1 MIEIDALFDKLG
13 YVVLYLAVAVLGLG
27 LVTGVVLKKTN
38 PSKLKDFV
46 KVFSG
51 VVIGIA
57 VAVLVTMTYVKMQDT
72 DVEPLLFYP
81 VLATLVTVLAS
92 GIALLVASSF
102 GKKAFRVT
110 LCVAG
115 ALALGC
121 FIALMVCMS
130 KQFDLVGSDYEHAS
144 TVGMIVSAVVIMAL
158 LVAVYIL
165 GGKKDVNN
173 TRALVYGAVA
183 VALSFA
189 LSYARLFKLPQGG
202 SVTFASLLPLMIYC
216 MMFGTRRGLLV
227 CLVYGTLQAL
237 QDPYIIH
244 PMQFLL
250 DYPLAFG
257 LIGVSGIFV
266 EKNLFK
272 NKIVGFV
279 LGAVLAVGLRYACH
293 VCSGVFAFA
302 DYFYWDSELM
312 SKYDS
317 AAVYSLAYNSFALV
331 DMAIAI
337 VAGSLMLL
345 SKSFVNQMTLASQPA
360 VVEESDDEETDDG
373 QEETAEI

>member
-360 VVEESDDEETDDG
+360 VVEESDDEETDDS
-373 QEETAEI
+373 QEESAEI

>member
-13 YVVLYLAVAVLGLG
+13 YVVLYLAIAVMGAG
-27 LVTGVVLKKTN
+27 LVVGLVLKKTN
-38 PSKLKDFV
+38 PTKLKDFA
-46 KVFSG
+46 KVFAG
-51 VVIGIA
+51 LVIGLA

-72 DVEPLLFYP
+72 DVEPYLFYP

-92 GIALLVASSF
+92 GIGLLVASTF
-102 GKKAFRVT
+102 GKKAFRIA
-110 LCVAG
+110 LYVAG
-115 ALALGC
+115 ALMAGC
-121 FIALMVCMS
+121 FVALMVCMS

-144 TVGMIVSAVVIMAL
+144 TVGMIVSAVVIMVLIA
-158 LVAVYIL
+158 VAYFL

-173 TRALVYGAVA
+173 TRALVHGAVA

-317 AAVYSLAYNSFALV
+317 AAIYSLAYNSFALV

-337 VAGSLMLL
+337 VAGSLMLI

-360 VVEESDDEETDDG
+360 VVEESDDEETDDS
-373 QEETAEI
+373 QEENAEI

>member
-13 YVVLYLAVAVLGLG
+13 YVVLYLAIAIIGAGFVVGL
-27 LVTGVVLKKTN
+27 VLKKTA
-38 PSKLKDFV
+38 PAKLKDFV
-46 KVFSG
+46 KVFAG
-51 VVIGIA
+51 IVIGLA

-72 DVEPLLFYP
+72 DVEPYLFYP
-81 VLATLVTVLAS
+81 VLATLVT
-92 GIALLVASSF
+92 ALGSVIGLIVASAF
-102 GKKAFRVT
+102 GKKPFRIA

-115 ALALGC
+115 ALMAGC
-121 FIALMVCMS
+121 FVALMVCMS
-130 KQFDLVGSDYEHAS
+130 KQFDIVGSDYEHAS

-158 LVAVYIL
+158 LVAMYIL

-189 LSYARLFKLPQGG
+189 LSYARLFRMPQGG
-202 SVTFASLLPLMIYC
+202 SITFVSMLPLMVYC
-216 MMFGTRRGLLV
+216 SMFGTRRGLLV
-227 CLVYGTLQAL
+227 CLIYGTLQAL

-250 DYPLAFG
+250 DYPLAYG

-360 VVEESDDEETDDG
+360 VVEESDDEEADDN

>member
-317 AAVYSLAYNSFALV
+317 AAIYSLAYNSFALV

-360 VVEESDDEETDDG
+360 VVEESDDEDGDDS

>member
-360 VVEESDDEETDDG
+360 VVEESDDEEADDS

>member
-266 EKNLFK
+266 EKNVFK

-360 VVEESDDEETDDG
+360 VVEESDDEETDDS

>member
-345 SKSFVNQMTLASQPA
+345 SKSFVNQMTLASQSA
-360 VVEESDDEETDDG
+360 VVEESDDEETDDN
-373 QEETAEI
+373 QEETTEI

>member
-165 GGKKDVNN
+165 GGRKDVNN

-360 VVEESDDEETDDG
+360 VVEESDDEETDDS
-373 QEETAEI
+373 QEETAGI

>member
-227 CLVYGTLQAL
+227 CLIYGTLQSL

-360 VVEESDDEETDDG
+360 VVEESDDEDGDDS

>member
-144 TVGMIVSAVVIMAL
+144 TVGMIVSAVVIIAL

-360 VVEESDDEETDDG
+360 MVEESDDEETDDN

>member
-51 VVIGIA
+51 VIIGIA

-317 AAVYSLAYNSFALV
+317 AAIYSLAYNSFALV

-360 VVEESDDEETDDG
+360 VVEESDDEETDDS

>member
-317 AAVYSLAYNSFALV
+317 AAIYSLAYNSFALV

-360 VVEESDDEETDDG
+360 VVEESDDEDGDDS
-373 QEETAEI
+373 QEETEEI

>member
-13 YVVLYLAVAVLGLG
+13 YVVLYLAVAVFGLG

-317 AAVYSLAYNSFALV
+317 AAIYSLAYNSFALV

-360 VVEESDDEETDDG
+360 VVEESDDEDGDDS

>member
-13 YVVLYLAVAVLGLG
+13 YVVLYLAVAVFGLG

-360 VVEESDDEETDDG
+360 VVEESDDEDGDDS

>member
-57 VAVLVTMTYVKMQDT
+57 VAVLVTMTYVKMQDM

-360 VVEESDDEETDDG
+360 VVEESDDEETDDN

>member
-92 GIALLVASSF
+92 GIALLIASSF

-144 TVGMIVSAVVIMAL
+144 TVGMIVSAVIIMAL

-317 AAVYSLAYNSFALV
+317 AAIYSLAYNSFALV

-360 VVEESDDEETDDG
+360 VVEESDDEETDNS

>member
-81 VLATLVTVLAS
+81 VLATLMTVLAS

-130 KQFDLVGSDYEHAS
+130 KQFNLVGSDYEHAS

-158 LVAVYIL
+158 LVAVYII

-345 SKSFVNQMTLASQPA
+345 SKSFVNQMALASQPA
-360 VVEESDDEETDDG
+360 VVEESDDEETDDS

>member
-13 YVVLYLAVAVLGLG
+13 YVVLYLAVAVFGLG

-317 AAVYSLAYNSFALV
+317 AAIYSIAYNSFALV

-360 VVEESDDEETDDG
+360 VVEESDDEETDDS

>member
-317 AAVYSLAYNSFALV
+317 AAIYSLAYNSFALV

-345 SKSFVNQMTLASQPA
+345 SKSFVNQMALASQPA
-360 VVEESDDEETDDG
+360 VVEESDDEETDDS

>member
-13 YVVLYLAVAVLGLG
+13 YVVLYLAIAIIGAGFVVGL
-27 LVTGVVLKKTN
+27 VLKKTA
-38 PSKLKDFV
+38 PAKLKDFV
-46 KVFSG
+46 KVFAG
-51 VVIGIA
+51 IVIGLA

-72 DVEPLLFYP
+72 DVEPYLFYP
-81 VLATLVTVLAS
+81 VLATLVT
-92 GIALLVASSF
+92 ALGSVIGLIVASAF
-102 GKKAFRVT
+102 GKKPFRIA

-115 ALALGC
+115 ALMAGC
-121 FIALMVCMS
+121 FVALMVCMS
-130 KQFDLVGSDYEHAS
+130 KQFDIVGSDYEHAS

-158 LVAVYIL
+158 LVAMYIL

-360 VVEESDDEETDDG
+360 VVEESDDEETDDS

>member
-27 LVTGVVLKKTN
+27 LVTGVALKKTN

-165 GGKKDVNN
+165 GVKKDVNN

-257 LIGVSGIFV
+257 LIGISGIFV

-360 VVEESDDEETDDG
+360 VVEESDDEETDDS

>member
-92 GIALLVASSF
+92 GIALLIASSF

-317 AAVYSLAYNSFALV
+317 AAIYSLAYNSFALV

-360 VVEESDDEETDDG
+360 VVEESDDEETDDS

>member
-92 GIALLVASSF
+92 GIALLIASSF

-266 EKNLFK
+266 EKKLFK

-345 SKSFVNQMTLASQPA
+345 SKSFVNQMTLASQSA
-360 VVEESDDEETDDG
+360 VVEESDDEETDDN

>member
-92 GIALLVASSF
+92 GIALLVSSSF

-302 DYFYWDSELM
+302 DYFYLDSELM

-317 AAVYSLAYNSFALV
+317 AAIYSLAYNSFALV

-360 VVEESDDEETDDG
+360 VVEESDDEDGDDS

>member
-317 AAVYSLAYNSFALV
+317 AAIYSLAYNSFALV

-360 VVEESDDEETDDG
+360 VVEESDDEETYDS
-373 QEETAEI
+373 QEEPAEI

>member
-92 GIALLVASSF
+92 GIALLIASSF

-360 VVEESDDEETDDG
+360 VVEESDDEEADDN

>member
-13 YVVLYLAVAVLGLG
+13 YVVLYLAIAVMGAG
-27 LVTGVVLKKTN
+27 LVVGLVLKKTN
-38 PSKLKDFV
+38 PTKLKDFV
-46 KVFSG
+46 KVFAG
-51 VVIGIA
+51 LVIGLA

-72 DVEPLLFYP
+72 DVEPYLFYP

-92 GIALLVASSF
+92 GIGLLIASTF
-102 GKKAFRVT
+102 GKKAFRIA
-110 LCVAG
+110 LYVAG
-115 ALALGC
+115 ALMAGC
-121 FIALMVCMS
+121 FVALMVCMS

-158 LVAVYIL
+158 LVAVYFL

-227 CLVYGTLQAL
+227 CLIYGTLQAL

-317 AAVYSLAYNSFALV
+317 AAIYSLAYNSFALV

-337 VAGSLMLL
+337 VAGSLMLI

-360 VVEESDDEETDDG
+360 VVEESDDEETDDS
-373 QEETAEI
+373 QEENAEI

>member
-13 YVVLYLAVAVLGLG
+13 YVVLYLAIAIIGAGFVVGL
-27 LVTGVVLKKTN
+27 VLKKTA
-38 PSKLKDFV
+38 PAKLKDFV
-46 KVFSG
+46 KVFAG
-51 VVIGIA
+51 IVIGLA

-72 DVEPLLFYP
+72 DVEPYLFYP
-81 VLATLVTVLAS
+81 VLATLVT
-92 GIALLVASSF
+92 ALGSVIGLIVASAF
-102 GKKAFRVT
+102 GKKPFRIA

-115 ALALGC
+115 ALMAGC
-121 FIALMVCMS
+121 FVALMVCMS
-130 KQFDLVGSDYEHAS
+130 KQFDIVGSDYEHAS

-158 LVAVYIL
+158 LVAMYIL

-360 VVEESDDEETDDG
+360 VVEESDDEDGDDC

>member
-317 AAVYSLAYNSFALV
+317 AAIYSLAYNSFALV

-360 VVEESDDEETDDG
+360 VVEESDDEETDDS

>member
-165 GGKKDVNN
+165 GVKKDVNN

-279 LGAVLAVGLRYACH
+279 LGALLAVGLRYACH

-360 VVEESDDEETDDG
+360 VVEESDDEETDDN

>member
-317 AAVYSLAYNSFALV
+317 AAIYSLAYNSFALV

-360 VVEESDDEETDDG
+360 VVEESDDEETDDS
-373 QEETAEI
+373 QEEPAEI

>member
-360 VVEESDDEETDDG
+360 VVEESDDEDGDDS

>member
-317 AAVYSLAYNSFALV
+317 AAIYSLAYNSFALV

-360 VVEESDDEETDDG
+360 AVEESDDEETDDS

>member
-360 VVEESDDEETDDG
+360 MVEESDDEETDDN